1 MSAQGG
7 YSNKYGNT
15 RSFGPCFENHY
26 SAQGHKTLDQ
36 TTLDTA
42 ILNSV
47 KICFNIWNPL
57 YKKYAFIVP
66 LFLLPNSELLA
77 ETVSN
82 LEKYQKVYGYERL
95 TRLYSNL
102 AAVD

>member
-47 KICFNIWNPL
+47 RIRFNISTVI
-57 YKKYAFIVP
+57 FIAKQW
-66 LFLLPNSELLA
+66 LNF
-77 ETVSN
+77 ETVGGDSEQFGEVSEGIW
-82 LEKYQKVYGYERL
+82 LWKAYTIVFKLSSCWLGY
-95 TRLYSNL
+95 
-102 AAVD
+102 